1 MSLFRK
7 TSGESAG
14 NRAISA
20 DSLSIADYRDL
31 IAGTFYFGGDLLT
44 KTHDADKMLGLI
56 AGKGEL
62 PMVVA
67 EEARAA
73 GYFVAAFGL
82 ESLADESLASHVDVM
97 KWINVGK
104 FGKLIDGLK
113 KAGVKEAVM
122 AGKVSK
128 TLLYKS
134 KITPDMRAVKLLF
147 SLKDRK
153 DDSILLAIADE
164 LSKEG
169 ITLLDIT
176 MFSTNLLMPAG
187 VMTKSRPSEDEWKDI
202 KFGWEI
208 AKEVGRMDIG
218 QTVVV
223 KDRAVMAVEAIEGT
237 DEAIRR
243 GGTLAGKGAVVVKVS
258 KPNQDMRFDVPTVG
272 LETILAM
279 REVKARVL
287 CVEPQKSLVL
297 NRDRIIEEA
306 KKADISVLGYSG

>member
-1 MSLFRK
+1 LP
-7 TSGESAG
+7 
-14 NRAISA
+14 
-20 DSLSIADYRDL
+20 
-31 IAGTFYFGGDLLT
+31 GDLLT
-44 KTHDADKMLGLI
+44 KTEHINKKLGLI
-56 AGKGEL
+56 AGKGDL
-62 PMVVA
+62 PIAVA
-67 EEARAA
+67 GEAKAR
-73 GYFVAAFGL
+73 GYSVIAFAL
-82 ESLADESLASHVDVM
+82 ESLADESLASYVDQM

-113 KAGVKEAVM
+113 KSGIEEAVM

-134 KITPDMRAVKLLF
+134 KIIPDLRAVKLLL

-164 LSKEG
+164 LSREG

-176 MFSTNLLMPAG
+176 GFSKELLMPAG
-187 VMTKSRPSEDEWKDI
+187 VLTKSRPSEDEWKDI
-202 KFGWEI
+202 RFGWEI
-208 AKEVGRMDIG
+208 AKEIGRMDIG

-243 GGTLAGKGAVVVKVS
+243 GGALAGKGAVVVKVS

-272 LETILAM
+272 LQTLLAM
-279 REVKARVL
+279 QEVKARVL

-297 NRDRIIEEA
+297 NRDRIIDVA
-306 KKADISVLGYSG
+306 KKADISILGYSG

>member
-1 MSLFRK
+1 LP
-7 TSGESAG
+7 
-14 NRAISA
+14 
-20 DSLSIADYRDL
+20 
-31 IAGTFYFGGDLLT
+31 GDLLT
-44 KTHDADKMLGLI
+44 KTEHINKKLGLI
-56 AGKGEL
+56 AGKGDL
-62 PMVVA
+62 PMAVA
-67 EEARAA
+67 GEAKAM
-73 GYFVAAFGL
+73 GYSVIAFAL
-82 ESLADESLASHVDVM
+82 ESLADESLASYVDQM

-113 KAGVKEAVM
+113 KSGIEEAVM

-134 KITPDMRAVKLLF
+134 KITPDLRAVKLLF

-164 LSKEG
+164 LAKEG

-176 MFSTNLLMPAG
+176 RFSKELLMPAG
-187 VMTKSRPSEDEWKDI
+187 VLTKSRPSEDEWKDI
-202 KFGWEI
+202 RFGWEI
-208 AKEVGRMDIG
+208 AKEIGRMDIG

-223 KDRAVMAVEAIEGT
+223 KDLAVMAVEAIEGT

-243 GGTLAGKGAVVVKVS
+243 GGALAGKGAVVVKVS

-272 LETILAM
+272 LQTLLAM
-279 REVKARVL
+279 QEVKARVL

-297 NRDRIIEEA
+297 NRDGIIDTA
-306 KKADISVLGYSG
+306 KKADISILGYSG

>member
-1 MSLFRK
+1 MTLVVGHS
-7 TSGESAG
+7 
-14 NRAISA
+14 N
-20 DSLSIADYRDL
+20 LS
-31 IAGTFYFGGDLLT
+31 FSGDLLT
-44 KTHDADKMLGLI
+44 KIQYISKKLGLI
-56 AGKGEL
+56 AGKGDL

-67 EEARAA
+67 GEAKAR
-73 GYFVAAFGL
+73 GYSVIAFGL
-82 ESLADESLASHVDVM
+82 ESLADESLGSYVDEM

-113 KAGVKEAVM
+113 KSGVKEAVM

-134 KITPDMRAVKLLF
+134 KITPDLRAVKLLF

-176 MFSTNLLMPAG
+176 MFSRELLMPAG
-187 VMTKSRPSEDEWKDI
+187 VLTKSRPSEDEWKDI

-208 AKEVGRMDIG
+208 AKEIGRMDIG

-243 GGTLAGKGAVVVKVS
+243 GGSLAGKGAVVVKVS

-272 LETILAM
+272 VQTVLAM

-287 CVEPQKSLVL
+287 CVEPQKSLLL
-297 NRDRIIEEA
+297 NRDRLIEEA
-306 KKADISVLGYSG
+306 KKADISILGYSG

>member
-1 MSLFRK
+1 MTK
-7 TSGESAG
+7 IQY
-14 NRAISA
+14 IS
-20 DSLSIADYRDL
+20 
-31 IAGTFYFGGDLLT
+31 
-44 KTHDADKMLGLI
+44 KKLGLI
-56 AGKGEL
+56 AGKGDL

-67 EEARAA
+67 GEAKAR
-73 GYFVAAFGL
+73 GYSVIAFGL
-82 ESLADESLASHVDVM
+82 ESLADESLGSYVDEM

-113 KAGVKEAVM
+113 KSGVKEAVM

-134 KITPDMRAVKLLF
+134 KITPDLRAVKLLF

-176 MFSTNLLMPAG
+176 MFSRELLMPAG
-187 VMTKSRPSEDEWKDI
+187 VLTKSRPSEDEWKDI

-208 AKEVGRMDIG
+208 AKEIGRMDIG

-243 GGTLAGKGAVVVKVS
+243 GGSLAGKGAVVVKVS

-272 LETILAM
+272 VQTVLAM

-287 CVEPQKSLVL
+287 CVEPQKSLLL
-297 NRDRIIEEA
+297 NRDRLIEEA
-306 KKADISVLGYSG
+306 KKADISILGYSG

>member
-1 MSLFRK
+1 MTLVVGHS
-7 TSGESAG
+7 
-14 NRAISA
+14 N
-20 DSLSIADYRDL
+20 LS
-31 IAGTFYFGGDLLT
+31 FSGDLLT
-44 KTHDADKMLGLI
+44 KIQYISKKLGLI
-56 AGKGEL
+56 AGKGDL

-67 EEARAA
+67 GEAKAR
-73 GYFVAAFGL
+73 GYSVIAFGL
-82 ESLADESLASHVDVM
+82 ESLADESLGSYVDEM
-97 KWINVGK
+97 NWINVGK

-113 KAGVKEAVM
+113 KSGVKEAVM

-134 KITPDMRAVKLLF
+134 KITPDLRAVKLLF

-176 MFSTNLLMPAG
+176 MFSRELLMPAG
-187 VMTKSRPSEDEWKDI
+187 VLTKSRPSEDEWKDI

-208 AKEVGRMDIG
+208 AKEIGRMDIG

-243 GGTLAGKGAVVVKVS
+243 GGSLAGKGAVVVKVS

-272 LETILAM
+272 AQTVLAM
-279 REVKARVL
+279 REVQARVL

-297 NRDRIIEEA
+297 DRERLIEEA
-306 KKADISVLGYSG
+306 KKADISILGYSG